1 MCSKTTKFTLKAK
14 NKTFY
19 LKTKKLIKI
28 LFQENL
34 DQALRD
40 FKREKLL
47 KQNARLSLANS
58 ADENPSLP
66 KRKILLSVG
75 GNNYRPPLERSKS
88 APKLMAIEEAVGE
101 EDGEEIEETNEPE
114 MQACCQ
120 KDSLYPAMTLGR
132 RRCRRGHSIRRT
144 GKGLGGSL
152 GRPPKT
158 CGGCSDNFKSKSN
171 TSLGSNSDEDEL
183 DKVLSFHDYNTN
195 SPLAGELLSYF
206 DMKLHKTSSLSDL
219 VAEQGLVG
227 GDTHCD
233 IDDDQINT
241 DPCPKLRAALSLDI
255 LDDDGA
261 STAEEIPRELSE
273 LEDFEN
279 DELYYRQA
287 AILNL
292 LHRSSL
298 RKMANLSMSSDEGSV
313 KAQSPPITMDSDE
326 GSISSGCETAST
338 VTTKE
343 QESVT
348 PPPKTFVKSIKF
360 NLKEEIIPVARH
372 DHREDGS
379 DSDESGYVEF
389 PETRKNEGI
398 LV

>member
-1 MCSKTTKFTLKAK
+1 
-14 NKTFY
+14 
-19 LKTKKLIKI
+19 
-28 LFQENL
+28 
-34 DQALRD
+34 
-40 FKREKLL
+40 
-47 KQNARLSLANS
+47 
-58 ADENPSLP
+58 
-66 KRKILLSVG
+66 
-75 GNNYRPPLERSKS
+75 
-88 APKLMAIEEAVGE
+88 MAIEEAVGE

>member
-1 MCSKTTKFTLKAK
+1 
-14 NKTFY
+14 
-19 LKTKKLIKI
+19 
-28 LFQENL
+28 
-34 DQALRD
+34 
-40 FKREKLL
+40 
-47 KQNARLSLANS
+47 
-58 ADENPSLP
+58 
-66 KRKILLSVG
+66 
-75 GNNYRPPLERSKS
+75 
-88 APKLMAIEEAVGE
+88 MAIEEAVGE
-101 EDGEEIEETNEPE
+101 EDGEDIEDTNEPE
-114 MQACCQ
+114 MPACCQ

-144 GKGLGGSL
+144 GKGLGGAL
-152 GRPPKT
+152 GR
-158 CGGCSDNFKSKSN
+158 GGCTDNCKSN

-183 DKVLSFHDYNTN
+183 DKVLIYHDYNTN

-219 VAEQGLVG
+219 MVVEGQSHDVEGNN
-227 GDTHCD
+227 HCD
-233 IDDDQINT
+233 IDEVINT
-241 DPCPKLRAALSLDI
+241 DPSPKLRAALSLDM

-261 STAEEIPRELSE
+261 LNSEEIPRELSE

-279 DELYYRQA
+279 DELYFRQA

-313 KAQSPPITMDSDE
+313 KAQNQPITSHHIGLDSDE
-326 GSISSGCETAST
+326 GSISSGCESAST

-360 NLKEEIIPVARH
+360 NLKEEIIPVARL

-389 PETRKNEGI
+389 PDIRKNEGI

>member
-1 MCSKTTKFTLKAK
+1 
-14 NKTFY
+14 
-19 LKTKKLIKI
+19 
-28 LFQENL
+28 
-34 DQALRD
+34 
-40 FKREKLL
+40 
-47 KQNARLSLANS
+47 
-58 ADENPSLP
+58 
-66 KRKILLSVG
+66 
-75 GNNYRPPLERSKS
+75 
-88 APKLMAIEEAVGE
+88 MAIEEAVGE
-101 EDGEEIEETNEPE
+101 EEGEDIEDTNEPE
-114 MQACCQ
+114 MPACCQ
-120 KDSLYPAMTLGR
+120 RDSLYPAMTLGR

-152 GRPPKT
+152 GRGT
-158 CGGCSDNFKSKSN
+158 NSCGGCTDNCKSKSN

-219 VAEQGLVG
+219 VVEGQGHDVEG
-227 GDTHCD
+227 SHCD
-233 IDDDQINT
+233 IDLEINP

-261 STAEEIPRELSE
+261 SHAEEIPRELSE

-279 DELYYRQA
+279 DELYFRQA

-313 KAQSPPITMDSDE
+313 KAQNPPITSHQMSLDSDE

-360 NLKEEIIPVARH
+360 NLKEEIIPVARL

-389 PETRKNEGI
+389 PDSRKNEGI

>member
-1 MCSKTTKFTLKAK
+1 M
-14 NKTFY
+14 
-19 LKTKKLIKI
+19 
-28 LFQENL
+28 
-34 DQALRD
+34 
-40 FKREKLL
+40 
-47 KQNARLSLANS
+47 
-58 ADENPSLP
+58 
-66 KRKILLSVG
+66 LSVG

-101 EDGEEIEETNEPE
+101 EEGEDIEDTNEPE
-114 MQACCQ
+114 MPACCQ

-144 GKGLGGSL
+144 GKGSL
-152 GRPPKT
+152 NRNVMN
-158 CGGCSDNFKSKSN
+158 CGGCSDTFKSKSN

-183 DKVLSFHDYNTN
+183 DKVLSYHNYNTN
-195 SPLAGELLSYF
+195 SPLVGELMSYF

-219 VAEQGLVG
+219 LETPETQSNKCD
-227 GDTHCD
+227 GDGEGDD
-233 IDDDQINT
+233 IDENVEINT
-241 DPCPKLRAALSLDI
+241 DPSPKLWSALSLDT
-255 LDDDGA
+255 LDNCDEENA
-261 STAEEIPRELSE
+261 SAAKESSARELSE

-279 DELYYRQA
+279 DELYFRQA

-313 KAQSPPITMDSDE
+313 KNQGPPSHQVSLDSDE

-343 QESVT
+343 QESIT

-360 NLKEEIIPVARH
+360 DLKEEIIPVSRH
-372 DHREDGS
+372 EDGS
-379 DSDESGYVEF
+379 DSDESGYVEYSIC
-389 PETRKNEGI
+389 RKNEGV

>member
-1 MCSKTTKFTLKAK
+1 
-14 NKTFY
+14 
-19 LKTKKLIKI
+19 
-28 LFQENL
+28 
-34 DQALRD
+34 
-40 FKREKLL
+40 
-47 KQNARLSLANS
+47 
-58 ADENPSLP
+58 
-66 KRKILLSVG
+66 
-75 GNNYRPPLERSKS
+75 
-88 APKLMAIEEAVGE
+88 MAIEEAVGE
-101 EDGEEIEETNEPE
+101 EDGEDIEDTNEPE
-114 MQACCQ
+114 MRACCQ

-144 GKGLGGSL
+144 GRGLNGSL
-152 GRPPKT
+152 GKSSSN
-158 CGGCSDNFKSKSN
+158 CGGCTDNCKSKSN

-183 DKVLSFHDYNTN
+183 DKVLSYHDYNTN

-219 VAEQGLVG
+219 LVEGQGHE
-227 GDTHCD
+227 DSHCD
-233 IDDDQINT
+233 IHEEINT
-241 DPCPKLRAALSLDI
+241 DPSPKLRAALSLDI

-261 STAEEIPRELSE
+261 SNAEEIPRELSE

-279 DELYYRQA
+279 DELYFRQA

-313 KAQSPPITMDSDE
+313 KVQSPTIALDSDE

-360 NLKEEIIPVARH
+360 NLKEEIIPVARL

-389 PETRKNEGI
+389 PDSRKSEGI